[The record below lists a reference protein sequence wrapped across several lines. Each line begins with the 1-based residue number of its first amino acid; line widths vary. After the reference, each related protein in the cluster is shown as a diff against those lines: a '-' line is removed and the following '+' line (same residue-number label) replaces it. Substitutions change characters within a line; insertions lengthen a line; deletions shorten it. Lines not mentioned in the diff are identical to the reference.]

1 MIVCYL
7 CVCVCFAGTILGT
20 CEDIAMVICLDV
32 LQRLPRVPD
41 FLPLNSLEN
50 CRFID
55 LCSILSYFFP
65 GCPVTLAVRP

>member
-1 MIVCYL
+1 MS
-7 CVCVCFAGTILGT
+7 GTILGL

-50 CRFID
+50 CRHID
-55 LCSILSYFFP
+55 LCSILFKFSSWMS
-65 GCPVTLAVRP
+65 CVLVVRP